1 MIRCEQLER
10 RFAQDGEPFYAL
22 RGVDLHI
29 QAGEL
34 VASGSGKSTLM
45 NLIGALD
52 QPSGGRLQVA
62 DQELTRLTPPE
73 LASFR
78 NQRVGF
84 VFQQFQLLPRHT
96 ALRNV
101 ELPLLYAGLP
111 AALRRQRALTLL
123 ERLGV
128 GAQANKL
135 PAQMS
140 GGQQQRV
147 AIARALAVNAPL
159 LLADEPTGALDSA
172 SGAAVLDLLKQLHRE
187 QGRTVLIVTHDPG
200 VAAACHRQL
209 RFADGCLQSD
219 SAAC

>member
-34 VASGSGKSTLM
+34 VAITGASGSGKSTLM

-123 ERLGV
+123 ER
-128 GAQANKL
+128 
-135 PAQMS
+135 
-140 GGQQQRV
+140 V